1 MSDIRILTADDFD
14 ALVALWADAYPGAKI
29 EDRARF
35 KERLLKVQQE
45 DPTTNFYGLFREGHL
60 LGIMCLYDFV
70 SNFLG
75 ARVPTGGVGQIAVH
89 LAHKKEHVAKEMV
102 DYFLHHYR
110 DRGAPLAALYPFRPD
125 FYRAMGFG
133 YGTKMNQ
140 YRLKPAALPKGP
152 SKAHVRYLTEAD
164 KPALAACY
172 QRVAEHTHGMMDKTE
187 RELRRLFANPEQ
199 RLVGCELDGEIRGYV
214 AFGFEQ
220 GETFITNDLH
230 IREFIYETREA
241 LAELLTFLHTQADQI
256 RHIYVETQDEDW
268 HFLPLDPRNDSGRL
282 IPDVYH
288 ETNAQGV
295 GLMYRVLDVAA
306 MFDRLTGRDFGGQ
319 TCTLKLTVADSFMPE
334 NAGSLLLRFEA
345 GQVQRLDGGPHDVQ
359 VRLDIAEFSSLLAG
373 AVRFS
378 SLYRYGLVAI
388 SDEAWIDTIERL
400 FAVAQKPVCTTS
412 F

>member
-1 MSDIRILTADDFD
+1 
-14 ALVALWADAYPGAKI
+14 
-29 EDRARF
+29 
-35 KERLLKVQQE
+35 
-45 DPTTNFYGLFREGHL
+45 
-60 LGIMCLYDFV
+60 
-70 SNFLG
+70 
-75 ARVPTGGVGQIAVH
+75 VGQIAVH

-199 RLVGCELDGEIRGYV
+199 RFVGCELDGEIRGYV

-256 RHIYVETQDEDW
+256 RHIYIETQDEDW